1 MIKQINIYLLT
12 MFGVGYSKF
21 APGTVASFITC
32 FVYVIFFSFKINI
45 TILLI
50 FFLIIL
56 FYSFYAIEN
65 LKNYFKEKDSSAIVI
80 DEFIGQS
87 IPILTIYYVNFSS
100 NLIIFVFLSILSFL
114 LFRFFDI
121 LKPFPINYIDKN
133 FENSLGIILDDVI
146 AGIFSIITL
155 FLLHILLIYVF

>member
-56 FYSFYAIEN
+56 FYSFYAIEK
-65 LKNYFKEKDSSAIVI
+65 LKNYFDEKDSSAIVI

-100 NLIIFVFLSILSFL
+100 DLIIFVFLSILSFL

-133 FENSLGIILDDVI
+133 FKNSLGIILDDII

-155 FLLHILLIYVF
+155 FFLHILLIYVF